1 MKLLFCLQAEL
12 RLAHSCCQHRLQKR
26 RAFVVKQVLD
36 SGFKIL
42 TQKWKRFELRSA
54 LQWILEFTAFEG
66 DTRWLQAQT
75 THKRSRLPSFLWQL
89 RSHQWTCWANRQ
101 LCSTRL
107 TTLCE
112 NRLRPH
118 HWKNLGTPGWS
129 RSAGVTE
136 FDQKID
142 SLATKLGFHNSSF
155 NCFLFRVWDI
165 PAQIGDN
172 LWTGWQKTSWGP
184 VGSLGKN

>member
-1 MKLLFCLQAEL
+1 MKLLFFLQAEL

-26 RAFVVKQVLD
+26 RAFAVKQVLD

-66 DTRWLQAQT
+66 DARWLQAQT
-75 THKRSRLPSFLWQL
+75 THKRSRLPSLLWQL
-89 RSHQWTCWANRQ
+89 RSHQWTCSAQRHQINNFVWKQA
-101 LCSTRL
+101 
-107 TTLCE
+107 TTTSLKESWDSWMGRVC
-112 NRLRPH
+112 RCDRM
-118 HWKNLGTPGWS
+118 WS
-129 RSAGVTE
+129 V
-136 FDQKID
+136 DQKID
-142 SLATKLGFHNSSF
+142 SLATKLGFHNFSF

-172 LWTGWQKTSWGP
+172 LWTGWQKM
-184 VGSLGKN
+184 NI